1 MVVTCLIIHEF
12 VCYVNHDLSNVIKAF
27 GSKEPFKKAFTY
39 DLVLVPEVPLLDVV
53 FQKNH
58 F

>member
-1 MVVTCLIIHEF
+1 MTFLNI
-12 VCYVNHDLSNVIKAF
+12 IKAF

-39 DLVLVPEVPLLDVV
+39 DLALVPEVPLLDVV
-53 FQKNH
+53 FQKNI